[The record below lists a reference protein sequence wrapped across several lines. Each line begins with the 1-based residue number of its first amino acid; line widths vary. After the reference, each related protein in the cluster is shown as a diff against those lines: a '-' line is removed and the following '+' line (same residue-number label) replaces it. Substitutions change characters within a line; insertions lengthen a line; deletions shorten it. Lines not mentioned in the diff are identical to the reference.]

1 MSQQQTLD
9 VQFSRGMNSSPRG
22 RDKSDYL
29 PGGQVSYNQQ
39 PGGIPLRIDGVSKTF
54 SGRMQTVEALLAV
67 NLEVA
72 AGEFVCLLG
81 PSGCGKSTLLSII
94 AGLETATTGTV
105 WANGRE
111 VHGPGTNRVLLFQE
125 AALFPWLDVQHNV
138 EFGLRQAGASAQ
150 ERAAIAERFIE
161 LVHLKGFERSYIHQL
176 SGGMRQ
182 RVAIAR
188 ALAIDP
194 AVLLMDEPFGA
205 LDALTRD
212 RLHAELEAIWATTR
226 KTVLFVTHNVR
237 EAVALGDRVLVF
249 SPRPGRI
256 VREFR
261 INLPRPRSLEDHTLV
276 DKAAEIL
283 TVLKE
288 GMDEHEREAVNR

>member
-1 MSQQQTLD
+1 MFHMPTLGD
-9 VQFSRGMNSSPRG
+9 TKRHERTAHVT
-22 RDKSDYL
+22 KL
-29 PGGQVSYNQQ
+29 A
-39 PGGIPLRIDGVSKTF
+39 PGGIPLKIEGVSKIF
-54 SGRMQTVEALLAV
+54 PGRNGVVEALRPV
-67 NLEVA
+67 DLEVQ

-94 AGLETATTGTV
+94 AGLESATEGIV
-105 WANGRE
+105 LANGQIVR
-111 VHGPGTNRVLLFQE
+111 GPDTDRVLLFQE

-138 EFGLRQAGASAQ
+138 EFGLRQAGMPAK
-150 ERAAIAERFIE
+150 ERAAIAQRFIE
-161 LVHLKGFERSYIHQL
+161 LVHLKGFERSFVHQL

-194 AVLLMDEPFGA
+194 AILLMDEPFGA

-212 RLHAELEAIWATTR
+212 RLHTELESIWASTR

-237 EAVALGDRVLVF
+237 EAVALGDRVIVF

-261 INLPRPRSLEDHTLV
+261 IDLPRPRSLEDHLLV
-276 DKAAEIL
+276 DQAAEIMS
-283 TVLKE
+283 VLQGAMSTQE
-288 GMDEHEREAVNR
+288 QEEANGKSN

>member
-1 MSQQQTLD
+1 MTGHSSLERIESQH
-9 VQFSRGMNSSPRG
+9 SPLSAI
-22 RDKSDYL
+22 K
-29 PGGQVSYNQQ
+29 PGGVSLA
-39 PGGIPLRIDGVSKTF
+39 IEGVDKTF
-54 SGRMQTVEALLAV
+54 SSRQQSVQALSPI

-94 AGLETATTGTV
+94 AGLEP
-105 WANGRE
+105 ANSGEIRADGRKIE
-111 VHGPGTNRVLLFQE
+111 GPGPERVLLFQE
-125 AALFPWLDVQHNV
+125 AALFPWLDVQHNI
-138 EFGLRQAGASAQ
+138 EFGLLQNGIKAR
-150 ERAAIAERFIE
+150 ERAEIAQSFIK
-161 LVHLKGFERSYIHQL
+161 LVHLQGFEKSYVHQL

-188 ALAIDP
+188 ALALDP
-194 AVLLMDEPFGA
+194 TILLMDEPFGA

-212 RLHAELEAIWATTR
+212 RLHAELEAIWSRTG
-226 KTVLFVTHNVR
+226 KTILFVTHNVR

-261 INLPRPRSLEDHTLV
+261 VDLPRPRLLEDHALV
-276 DKAAEIL
+276 DLAAEVL
-283 TVLKE
+283 AVLKE
-288 GMDEHEREAVNR
+288 TIEEQEEIDGRDK

>member
-1 MSQQQTLD
+1 MFHQLALGEALRIERTMRNDQPT
-9 VQFSRGMNSSPRG
+9 
-22 RDKSDYL
+22 
-29 PGGQVSYNQQ
+29 
-39 PGGIPLRIDGVSKTF
+39 PGGIPLKIEGVSKIF
-54 SGRMQTVEALLAV
+54 PGRAGAIEALRPV
-67 NLEVA
+67 DIDVA
-72 AGEFVCLLG
+72 TGEFVCLLG

-94 AGLETATTGTV
+94 AGLEPPSGGTV
-105 WANGRE
+105 LADGRI
-111 VHGPGTNRVLLFQE
+111 VRGPGTDRVLLFQE

-138 EFGLRQAGASAQ
+138 EFGLRQAGMPAK
-150 ERAAIAERFIE
+150 ERAATARRYIE
-161 LVHLKGFERSYIHQL
+161 LVHLKGFERSFVHQL

-194 AVLLMDEPFGA
+194 AILLMDEPFGA

-212 RLHAELEAIWATTR
+212 RLHAELESIWASTR

-261 INLPRPRSLEDHTLV
+261 IDLPRPRSLEDHALV
-276 DKAAEIL
+276 DRAAEIMS
-283 TVLKE
+283 VL
-288 GMDEHEREAVNR
+288 REAMGSQEQEKSNGKSN

>member
-1 MSQQQTLD
+1 MLFQSLLTTTQRT
-9 VQFSRGMNSSPRG
+9 NSGDLPT
-22 RDKSDYL
+22 
-29 PGGQVSYNQQ
+29 PGGM
-39 PGGIPLRIDGVSKTF
+39 PLKIEGVTKTF
-54 SGRMQTVEALLAV
+54 PGRAGVVEALRPV
-67 NLEVA
+67 DVDVT
-72 AGEFVCLLG
+72 AGEFLCLLG

-94 AGLETATTGTV
+94 AGLEPATGGTI
-105 WANGRE
+105 WADGHR
-111 VHGPGTNRVLLFQE
+111 VQGPGTDRVLLFQE
-125 AALFPWLDVQHNV
+125 AALFPWLDVQRNV
-138 EFGLRQAGASAQ
+138 EFGLRQAGMSAK
-150 ERAAIAERFIE
+150 ERAATARRFIE
-161 LVHLKGFERSYIHQL
+161 LVHLKGFERSYVHQL

-212 RLHAELEAIWATTR
+212 RLHIELESIWASTR

-261 INLPRPRSLEDHTLV
+261 VNLPRPRMLEDHSLV
-276 DKAAEIL
+276 DLTAEIMS
-283 TVLKE
+283 VLRSE
-288 GMDEHEREAVNR
+288 LRTHEQEEVDGESD

>member
-1 MSQQQTLD
+1 MSTQQRILETSKAAHSEGISLTI
-9 VQFSRGMNSSPRG
+9 
-22 RDKSDYL
+22 
-29 PGGQVSYNQQ
+29 NQ
-39 PGGIPLRIDGVSKTF
+39 ISKTF
-54 SGRMQTVEALLAV
+54 ISRGQEIEALLPV
-67 NLEVA
+67 DIQVA
-72 AGEFVCLLG
+72 PGEFVCLLG

-94 AGLETATTGTV
+94 SGLEPPSSGTV
-105 WANGRE
+105 LADGQM
-111 VHGPGTNRVLLFQE
+111 VHGPGTDRVLLFQE

-138 EFGLRQAGASAQ
+138 EFGLRQKGISSS
-150 ERAAIAERFIE
+150 ERAEIAQKYID
-161 LVHLKGFERSYIHQL
+161 LVHLRDFERSYTHQL

-212 RLHAELEAIWATTR
+212 RLQSELETIWSQTH
-226 KTVLFVTHNVR
+226 KTIVFVTHNVR

-256 VREFR
+256 VREFT
-261 INLPRPRSLEDHTLV
+261 IDLPRPRSFEDHALV
-276 DKAAEIL
+276 DKSAEIL
-283 TVLKE
+283 NVLQEEMRAQEKE
-288 GMDEHEREAVNR
+288 GVNGTGH